1 MEYKIIFSSR
11 KTLCAEV
18 KIGGEV
24 LIRAPFGTSKSQI
37 ENFIKNNSAWLSSAQ
52 SKQIARAKNK
62 YHKSLSEDEIQKAIV
77 KVLEQNDEKIVVIE
91 GRVDTVTVPDLEMKV
106 SPIWDIPAITLVFDC
121 EKMEYISSSGLRII
135 LTAHKKVTAKGGK
148 FIVRNLTREVS
159 SVIDLTG
166 FSRILTIE

>member
-1 MEYKIIFSSR
+1 M
-11 KTLCAEV
+11 EV
-18 KIGGEV
+18 KI
-24 LIRAPFGTSKSQI
+24 
-37 ENFIKNNSAWLSSAQ
+37 
-52 SKQIARAKNK
+52 
-62 YHKSLSEDEIQKAIV
+62 
-77 KVLEQNDEKIVVIE
+77 LEQNGEKVVSIE

-106 SPIWDIPAITLVFDC
+106 SPIWAMPDTTLVFDC

-148 FIVRNLTREVS
+148 FIVRNLTREVR

>member
-1 MEYKIIFSSR
+1 M
-11 KTLCAEV
+11 EV
-18 KIGGEV
+18 KI
-24 LIRAPFGTSKSQI
+24 
-37 ENFIKNNSAWLSSAQ
+37 
-52 SKQIARAKNK
+52 
-62 YHKSLSEDEIQKAIV
+62 
-77 KVLEQNDEKIVVIE
+77 LEQNDEKVVSIE

-106 SPIWDIPAITLVFDC
+106 SPIWDMPAITLVFDC

-166 FSRILTIE
+166 FSRILNIE